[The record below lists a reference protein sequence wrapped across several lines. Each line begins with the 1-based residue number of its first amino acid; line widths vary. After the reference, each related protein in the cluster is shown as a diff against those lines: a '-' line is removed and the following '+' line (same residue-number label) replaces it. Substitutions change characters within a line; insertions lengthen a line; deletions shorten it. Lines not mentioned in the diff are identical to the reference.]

1 MKNII
6 STLIITVLLVLPFQL
21 VHASDDVSEKINF
34 CTTISDISKSV
45 MILRQL
51 NIPKDDA
58 MTLTILRMDDLG
70 LEDSEEAQDMAKLFV
85 STAYSFPVTDPPLNE
100 MLINIMG
107 DVVLDN
113 CIEEL
118 VEENNFL

>member
-6 STLIITVLLVLPFQL
+6 SILIITILLVSSFQS
-21 VHASDDVSEKINF
+21 VHASDTSEKIKF

-51 NIPKDDA
+51 DIPKDDA